1 MLRCADF
8 NSRVACYYGALAFSC
23 LFLLLA
29 AARAST
35 EFDVP
40 PGAEAKPTSIVAGPD
55 GNLWV
60 FESGRQSIA
69 RMTPTGQLTEFSIP
83 AGVTVGRM
91 IAGPDGLAER
101 KGSKRFAEDASAW
114 LSISMPHISR
124 RGSRGSRM

>member
-91 IAGPDGLAER
+91 IAGPDGAIWFTDSVYSQI
-101 KGSKRFAEDASAW
+101 G
-114 LSISMPHISR
+114 
-124 RGSRGSRM
+124 RMSLTGA